1 MTDEIKVPKGLA
13 NVVVDSTSIATTG
26 ASGNLLYRGYRAV
39 DLADRKSFEEV
50 AYLIV
55 YGKLPANEE
64 LKSFRN
70 KLDSEMKLDEKTK
83 SIMDILK
90 EKDIMRNLRSI
101 VSLIHYSKGDTNETF
116 IQMEAKLPLISAY
129 SAHAAY
135 GRPMKEMEGEF
146 FVEKFFSL
154 IADPSKKAYWKS
166 LEKLMILYMEHEFN
180 ASTFALRVAASTLT
194 DPVSA
199 VTAALATLKGPLH
212 GGANSEVLSYLSKI
226 KNEQDAR
233 DFVEGKLAN
242 KEKIMGFGHRVYKK
256 KDPRAQYVKEELRRI
271 APDYA
276 RFKAAEY
283 VENYMFEK
291 KGIPANVDLF
301 AAVLMDFLGIE
312 EIFNLPVF
320 ACSRIFGWNAHYNE
334 QVADNKLIRPAAEY
348 TGPEERDL

>member
-55 YGKLPANEE
+55 YGKLPTKEE

-101 VSLIHYSKGDTNETF
+101 VSLIPYSKVDTNETF

-154 IADPSKKAYWKS
+154 IADPSKKSYWKS

-242 KEKIMGFGHRVYKK
+242 KERIMGFGHRVYKK

>member
-1 MTDEIKVPKGLA
+1 MTEEIKVPKGLA

-39 DLADRKSFEEV
+39 DLADRKSFEDV

-55 YGKLPANEE
+55 KGKLPSEE
-64 LKSFRN
+64 ESKSFRS
-70 KLDSEMKLDEKTK
+70 KLYEEMTLDQKTT

-90 EKDIMRNLRSI
+90 EKDVMRNLRSI
-101 VSLIHYSKGDTNETF
+101 VSLIPYRKGDADELF
-116 IQMEAKLPLISAY
+116 IQMEGKLPLISAY

-135 GRPMKEMEGEF
+135 GIPLKNPEGEY

-154 IADPSKKAYWKS
+154 IGDPSKKAYWKS
-166 LEKLMILYMEHEFN
+166 LERLMILYMEHEFN

-212 GGANSEVLSYLSKI
+212 GGANSEVLSYLSQI

-233 DFVEGKLAN
+233 EFVEGKLAN

-256 KDPRAQYVKEELRRI
+256 RDPRAQYVKEELRRI
-271 APDYA
+271 APDNA
-276 RFKAAEY
+276 LFKAAEY

-301 AAVLMDFLGIE
+301 AAVLMNFLGIE

-334 QVADNKLIRPAAEY
+334 QISDNKLIRPAAEY
-348 TGPEERDL
+348 TGPQERDL